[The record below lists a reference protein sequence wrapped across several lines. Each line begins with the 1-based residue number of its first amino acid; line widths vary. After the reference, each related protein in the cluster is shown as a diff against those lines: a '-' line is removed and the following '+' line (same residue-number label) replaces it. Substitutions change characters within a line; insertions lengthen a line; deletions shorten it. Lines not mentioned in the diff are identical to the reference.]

1 MKILLVYPR
10 YPDTYW
16 SFKHA
21 LRFIRKKAAVP
32 PLGLITVA
40 ALLPKNWHKK
50 LIDMN
55 VEELKDHDIRWADYV
70 FISAMYVQKESVAK
84 VIERCIASGTKT
96 VAGGP
101 LFTQE
106 YPNYPDIDHFI
117 LNEAELTLAP
127 FIKAL
132 EQGEKPERIYKT
144 TAFAN
149 MHQSPI
155 PEYGLLKLN
164 AYVFMSFQVSRGCP
178 FACNFCEITALLGHK
193 VRMKTSRQIIQEL
206 ETLHQLNWRGSVS
219 VVDDNFIGNLK
230 SIKTDLLPT
239 MISWTQKHK
248 YPFHFNAQTSIN
260 MADDAEL
267 LELMAQAGFNAAFI
281 GIETPSGESLQYC
294 NKVQNQNRNLLDSV
308 HTIQQAGIQ
317 VSGGFIVGFDTD
329 KPDVFERQIEF
340 IQKSGIVS
348 AMVGLLNAPKN
359 TKLYRQLEIENRIT
373 TEATGSNTDYSMNF
387 IPKMDADVLLEGYR
401 SIIRNIYSVKP
412 YYQRVRQLLLNY
424 RATVNQGKK
433 IKSGELLA
441 FLKSMLILGI
451 MNKGQLAY
459 WKLLIWTF
467 FKRPALLPDAITFA
481 VYGYH
486 YRAVYKL

>member
-1 MKILLVYPR
+1 
-10 YPDTYW
+10 
-16 SFKHA
+16 
-21 LRFIRKKAAVP
+21 
-32 PLGLITVA
+32 
-40 ALLPKNWHKK
+40 
-50 LIDMN
+50 
-55 VEELKDHDIRWADYV
+55 
-70 FISAMYVQKESVAK
+70 
-84 VIERCIASGTKT
+84 
-96 VAGGP
+96 
-101 LFTQE
+101 
-106 YPNYPDIDHFI
+106 
-117 LNEAELTLAP
+117 
-127 FIKAL
+127 
-132 EQGEKPERIYKT
+132 
-144 TAFAN
+144 
-149 MHQSPI
+149 
-155 PEYGLLKLN
+155 
-164 AYVFMSFQVSRGCP
+164 MSFQVSRGCP